1 MAVQFELYKTPMPEE
16 KKNKVRYH
24 ARPVSFET
32 VDTEKLAYRIH
43 NRSSLRVSDVQSV
56 LEELKYE
63 VAQCLLEGKKV
74 HVEGLGFFQV
84 TLSCVEEIHN
94 PKDKRVHRVKLKA
107 IKFKADKELKGEL
120 CHMEFYR
127 SKIRPH
133 SATLSEVEID
143 MKLTE
148 YFEEN
153 QIITRKDF
161 QYLCGMTQITAYRH
175 IKRLIAE
182 KKLQN
187 KGTRHQP
194 IYTPVPGNYR
204 VSTDLKYQE
213 R

>member
-1 MAVQFELYKTPMPEE
+1 MAVQFELYKTPMPKE

-24 ARPVSFET
+24 ARPISYET
-32 VDTEKLAYRIH
+32 VNTKKLVYRIH
-43 NRSSLRVSDVQSV
+43 DRCSLSPSDVTAT

-63 VAQCLLEGKKV
+63 VAQCLKEGKKV
-74 HVEGLGFFQV
+74 HIDGLGYLQV
-84 TLSCVEEIHN
+84 TLSCEEEIRN

-120 CHMEFYR
+120 CHMKFQR

-133 SATLSEVEID
+133 SANLSEVEID

-148 YFEEN
+148 YFAEN

-175 IKRLIAE
+175 IKRLMAE

-187 KGTRHQP
+187 KGTIYQP

-204 VSTDLKYQE
+204 VSVDLKYKE

>member
-1 MAVQFELYKTPMPEE
+1 M
-16 KKNKVRYH
+16 
-24 ARPVSFET
+24 
-32 VDTEKLAYRIH
+32 
-43 NRSSLRVSDVQSV
+43 
-56 LEELKYE
+56 EELKNE

-74 HVEGLGFFQV
+74 HVDGLGFFQV
-84 TLSCVEEIHN
+84 TLSCEEEIRN

-120 CHMEFYR
+120 CHMKFQR

-133 SATLSEVEID
+133 SANLSEVEID

-148 YFEEN
+148 YFAEN

-175 IKRLIAE
+175 IKRLMAE

-187 KGTRHQP
+187 KGTIYQP

-204 VSTDLKYQE
+204 VSVDLKYNERAMKQE
-213 R
+213 ALHPFSPI

>member
-43 NRSSLRVSDVQSV
+43 SRSSLRVSDVKAV

-84 TLSCVEEIHN
+84 SLSCIEEIQN
-94 PKDKRVHRVKLKA
+94 PKEKRVHRVKLKA
-107 IKFKADKELKGEL
+107 VKFKADKELKGEL
-120 CHMEFYR
+120 CQMEFYR
-127 SKIRPH
+127 SGIKPH
-133 SATLSEVEID
+133 SVVLSEVEID
-143 MKLTE
+143 RLLTE

-161 QYLCGMTQITAYRH
+161 QCLCGMTQITAYRH

-187 KGTRHQP
+187 RGTSHQP
-194 IYTPVPGNYR
+194 IYTPVAGNYK
-204 VSTDLKYQE
+204 VSGELKYKE